1 MMLSTRRSRAIA
13 VFVKYCYSHWP
24 NMPSVRCSFT
34 LLLVVGSLDAA
45 MSWEAPLIRGA
56 RISESELDDLAQR
69 AQQMSKHQEAGS
81 MPVVNGCPTCS
92 KTYTE
97 SCPLTWELDTDD
109 LCHAPIGYAGY
120 CARGLNF
127 DGWSVESKIVAEM
140 SCSVCWPC
148 IDGAASQVAPSVE

>member
-1 MMLSTRRSRAIA
+1 
-13 VFVKYCYSHWP
+13 
-24 NMPSVRCSFT
+24 MPSVRCSFT
-34 LLLVVGSLDAA
+34 LLLVASSLDAA

-69 AQQMSKHQEAGS
+69 AQQMSKHHEAGS

-92 KTYTE
+92 KTYAE
-97 SCPLTWELDTDD
+97 SCPLAWEPDD
-109 LCHAPIGYAGY
+109 DDVCQAPSGYSGY

-127 DGWSVESKIVAEM
+127 GGWSVESKIVAEM

-148 IDGAASQVAPSVE
+148 NAGSGSNSASRPE